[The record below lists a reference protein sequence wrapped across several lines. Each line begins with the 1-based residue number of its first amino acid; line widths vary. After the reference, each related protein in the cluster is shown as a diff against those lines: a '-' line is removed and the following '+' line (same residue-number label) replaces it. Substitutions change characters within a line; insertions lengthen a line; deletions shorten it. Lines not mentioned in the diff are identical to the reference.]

1 MEWAFSVEKRHNGTR
16 LTQKT
21 LRVPLPLQWGQFLR
35 GGEVSLGR
43 LANRFGSRFGTYT
56 KLLGGV
62 IGPIS
67 APNDYQNTVFDDV
80 LSMFGSCRNNALSR
94 SPREK
99 LQLFAILSLICYSQL
114 GKHAPKPNLASLA
127 LHLLSF
133 SAWPCRIHGIP
144 TDPVP

>member
-1 MEWAFSVEKRHNGTR
+1 MG
-16 LTQKT
+16 
-21 LRVPLPLQWGQFLR
+21 FLR
-35 GGEVSLGR
+35 RKKTQWHTAHPEDVACATPTSMGPISAGRGWVSSGR

-114 GKHAPKPNLASLA
+114 GKHAPKPKLASLA
-127 LHLLSF
+127 LHLLTF